1 VRGDYVTAASK
12 EAAVSQ
18 REAAKTLKVSCSSV
32 QRATKVLKKAAPE
45 LVDKV
50 DRGRIPVSTA
60 SKLVV
65 LPQAEQVK
73 IATADNP
80 C

>member
-1 VRGDYVTAASK
+1 M
-12 EAAVSQ
+12 
-18 REAAKTLKVSCSSV
+18 
-32 QRATKVLKKAAPE
+32 LKKAAPE

>member
-1 VRGDYVTAASK
+1 MVRSK
-12 EAAVSQ
+12 RSRWLAVRSIGIT
-18 REAAKTLKVSCSSV
+18 AKTLKVSRSSV
-32 QRATKVLKKAAPE
+32 QRAIKVLKKAAPE

-50 DRGRIPVSTA
+50 DRGRIPASTA

-65 LPQAEQVK
+65 LLQAEQVK